1 VQRVFREGSALRGR
15 RVVVFVA
22 AGGGRVAFVAGRK
35 VGGAVERNRARR
47 VLRAALREVA
57 PGGIAGR
64 DVVVVAREAIA
75 GARTQDV
82 VAELGDL
89 LSSREVVS
97 R

>member
-1 VQRVFREGSALRGR
+1 VQRVFREGSALHGT

-22 AGGGRVAFVAGRK
+22 EGGGRAAFIAGRK
-35 VGGAVERNRARR
+35 VGGAVQRNRARR

-64 DVVVVAREAIA
+64 DVVVVAREAIV

-82 VAELGDL
+82 VGELGDL
-89 LSSREVVS
+89 LAREVAS